1 MITVD
6 EILNELNKNEDFK
19 YLKSLY
25 KEAFWIW
32 TNNNYNLN
40 LADLNLADDPRFV
53 VEQLYNNY
61 NLKSFEP
68 SVQLMV
74 FYVNYFYYIITIL
87 DELRTSLEDVT
98 LNRPGSIVDKKKI
111 IGQEI
116 HLTVTTIN
124 SGAIIDFI
132 LDTKVFGFGDI
143 SIVIFSSGWGKRTD
157 YTYNTSLSLY
167 LYDKEKAST
176 SLKQIG
182 VNELTKTNIVKMYN
196 ELFDKRKI

>member
-25 KEAFWIW
+25 KEPFWIW
-32 TNNNYNLN
+32 TNNNYN
-40 LADLNLADDPRFV
+40 LNLADDPRFV
-53 VEQLYNNY
+53 VEQLYNKY
-61 NLKSFEP
+61 NLKSFNP

-87 DELRTSLEDVT
+87 DELRTALEDVIF
-98 LNRPGSIVDKKKI
+98 NRPGSVVDKKKI
-111 IGQEI
+111 IGEEI
-116 HLTVTTIN
+116 HLTVTTSN
-124 SGAIIDFI
+124 SGAAIDFI
-132 LDTKVFGFGDI
+132 LDTKVFGFGDV
-143 SIVIFSSGWGKRTD
+143 SIAIFSSGWGKRIE
-157 YTYNTSLSLY
+157 YTYDTPLSIY

-182 VNELTKTNIVKMYN
+182 INELTKTNIVKMYN
-196 ELFDKRKI
+196 ELFDKRKV